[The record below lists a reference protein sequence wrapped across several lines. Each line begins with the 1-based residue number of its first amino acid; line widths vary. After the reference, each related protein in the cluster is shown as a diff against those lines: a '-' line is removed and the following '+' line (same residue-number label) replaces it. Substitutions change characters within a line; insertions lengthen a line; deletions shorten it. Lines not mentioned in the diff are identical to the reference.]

1 VDDICPEENI
11 FYLWTNFDQ
20 MANVKIFTTFGE
32 RLRILREDSGQTL
45 REVAAN
51 MGIDPSLLAK
61 IERNER
67 QATKEQIKLI
77 AEYFKVNEKQL
88 VKEFLS
94 DQFAYRMIEEEADLD
109 TLRVAEA
116 KVTYYKTK
124 TKK

>member
-1 VDDICPEENI
+1 M
-11 FYLWTNFDQ
+11 T
-20 MANVKIFTTFGE
+20 NVKIFTTFGE

-77 AEYFKVNEKQL
+77 AVYFKVNEKQL